1 MSHDSPVNIRGL
13 KPFEL
18 DQCTLNLSQ
27 KIGVLNEVKLMKE
40 KLISESDVNK
50 SPTNSSRSPTS
61 VKMFRQKA
69 AKYCQQIGNG
79 MNLLVA
85 FEIFYTSFVV
95 CF

>member
-1 MSHDSPVNIRGL
+1 MPHDSPVNIRGL

-27 KIGVLNEVKLMKE
+27 KVGVLNEVELMKK

-50 SPTNSSRSPTS
+50 SPTNSSRSLKS

-95 CF
+95 CY